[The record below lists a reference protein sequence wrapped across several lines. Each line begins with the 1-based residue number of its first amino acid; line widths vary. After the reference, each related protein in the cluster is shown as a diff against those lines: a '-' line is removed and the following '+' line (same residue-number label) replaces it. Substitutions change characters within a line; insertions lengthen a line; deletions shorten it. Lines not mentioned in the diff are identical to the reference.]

1 VLLRLWPPIAL
12 AAMVALRLVVGKGST
27 PLDDWFHRY
36 GSGPAGYLMFF
47 TDPWL
52 LAALVAGTLFVAIY
66 QRQWRFAAVT
76 AVSPLVAI
84 ALPSAVSCWAR
95 DRVHRSPHIGT
106 RAPPNLT
113 RVNPDC
119 DLRHSE
125 G

>member
-1 VLLRLWPPIAL
+1 LL
-12 AAMVALRLVVGKGST
+12 
-27 PLDDWFHRY
+27 
-36 GSGPAGYLMFF
+36 FF

-52 LAALVAGTLFVAIY
+52 LAALVAGTLFIAID

-84 ALPSAVSCWAR
+84 ALPQILKPPLGRESGHDFGIRAATRRRWSSWWG
-95 DRVHRSPHIGT
+95 PHIGT